1 MREAVYVREAVRVR
15 EAVCVRE
22 AACVR
27 EACNNALEQQQAS
40 LKALDTTIQRQLLSR
55 SFPTKSIIKTL
66 TLYGLGVGSFPA
78 ATVVA
83 ADEING
89 GRQIR

>member
-1 MREAVYVREAVRVR
+1 MREAV
-15 EAVCVRE
+15 
-22 AACVR
+22 CVR
-27 EACNNALEQQQAS
+27 EACNNALEQQQQAS
-40 LKALDTTIQRQLLSR
+40 LKALDTTIQRQLLSP